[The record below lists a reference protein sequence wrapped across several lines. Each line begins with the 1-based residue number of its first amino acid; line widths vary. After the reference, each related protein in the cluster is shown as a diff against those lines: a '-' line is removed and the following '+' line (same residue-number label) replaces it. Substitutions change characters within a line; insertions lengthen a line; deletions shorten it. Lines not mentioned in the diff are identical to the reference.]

1 MVGLAPCGL
10 PVGVRDLVLS
20 VAKFPYTGPLY
31 PPSSSQPTSKNRK
44 TIMGLKRAMIR
55 LQYLN
60 QPLGSETDDFGPE
73 LERAFKI
80 WYRNELNA
88 KWTHYGLSSWNG
100 LRVAKIPGGPHQ
112 GEYALDGKALA
123 YVREDAITK
132 CYPHPAGVSG
142 VYVGQGP
149 HQTDGL
155 PWVNI
160 AIDFMAPG
168 GTKVLAVE
176 NGEITR
182 LSGRD
187 PSWGVK
193 DPPGVYGWTIY
204 YDTPAGYHYFST
216 HYGKR
221 LVVEGQSVDCGQ
233 AIAEVGHW
241 PHDEGRSHTHIGVSS
256 PKGRADATKRI
267 IEISQAKK
275 LTL

>member
-1 MVGLAPCGL
+1 MALTV
-10 PVGVRDLVLS
+10 S
-20 VAKFPYTGPLY
+20 KFPYTGPLY
-31 PPSSSQPTSKNRK
+31 GPSHPKGPTKNRK
-44 TIMGLKRAMIR
+44 TVMGLKRAMIR

-60 QPLGSETDDFGPE
+60 QQLGSETDDFGLE
-73 LERAFKI
+73 LEKAFKI
-80 WYRNELNA
+80 WFKNEFNA
-88 KWTHYGLSSWNG
+88 KWTEYGLSSWNG
-100 LRVAKIPGGPHQ
+100 LRIATIPGGPHR
-112 GEYALDGKALA
+112 GEYAMDAKALA
-123 YVREDAITK
+123 YVREDAIK
-132 CYPHPAGVSG
+132 MCYPHPAGVSG

-155 PWVNI
+155 PWINI

-176 NGEITR
+176 NGVITR

-221 LVVEGQSVDCGQ
+221 LVKEGQSVDCGQ
-233 AIAEVGHW
+233 VIAEVGRW
-241 PHDEGRSHTHIGVSS
+241 PGDPGRSHTHLGVSS
-256 PKGRADATKRI
+256 PKGRADATKHI
-267 IEISQAKK
+267 LAISQAPK
-275 LTL
+275 LTV